1 MTPRVGRVTAA
12 LVSQV
17 DAITITTKLP
27 MTNGQQARRDKV
39 VIRINALC
47 VSLKSPIITTRRSE
61 TEFANASQIAN
72 GKHRNLSTTSR
83 KPI

>member
-1 MTPRVGRVTAA
+1 MTPSVGRVTAA

-17 DAITITTKLP
+17 DAITITTEWP
-27 MTNGQQARRDKV
+27 MTNGQQARQDKM

-47 VSLKSPIITTRRSE
+47 VSLKSPILTIKRSE
-61 TEFANASQIAN
+61 TEFANASQIVN
-72 GKHRNLSTTSR
+72 GKHRNLSTTSS